1 MRVAFIVDGY
11 NLYHSIRDAEKVVAD
26 RPMRWLDLC
35 SLCSSYLHHFGRHA
49 TLQGVYYFSA
59 EPRHLAATKPGI
71 EGRHHAYMQ
80 ALAGTGVV
88 VSLGN
93 FKAREKHIPLKY
105 CRFKLWPMRRPV
117 CLPIPRCSFIF
128 TRSEEKETD
137 VAIASKMF
145 ELLHLG
151 VADAV
156 VLISGD
162 TDLIPAIRTAGQLF
176 PAAQTAVMFPYNRHN
191 AELKRAVRRSFKI
204 SKDKYAKHQLP
215 DPVLLSNGYEVRKPQ
230 RW

>member
-26 RPMRWLDLC
+26 RPMRWLDLS
-35 SLCSSYLHHFGRHA
+35 SLCCSYLHHFGRNA

-59 EPRHLAATKPGI
+59 VPRHLAATKLDI
-71 EGRHHAYMQ
+71 EARHEVYVD
-80 ALAGTGVV
+80 ALCSTGVV

-105 CRFKLWPMRRPV
+105 CRFKLWPMRRPIR
-117 CLPIPRCSFIF
+117 LPIPRCSLIF

-176 PAAQTAVMFPYNRHN
+176 PAARTAVMFPYNRHN
-191 AELKRAVRRSFKI
+191 AELKRAVRHSFKI

-215 DPVLLSNGYEVRKPQ
+215 DPIVLPNGYVLRKPPK
-230 RW
+230 W